1 MNTTIIF
8 VCVVFVFVFLFCLY
22 MAKSNYYYKYRNISA
37 PWTLAYVINLKNTE
51 EGKRRWSVFK
61 NIPQFKNKVIRYPA
75 IHGKTY
81 DYKKEIANNI
91 ITPTWNYGRWKYMN
105 KDFHIN
111 MEPGEIG
118 VALSHYN
125 LWKKI
130 SKMDEDSMVLILEDD
145 AIRIDPNLEKNVTYY
160 LSKLPSDW
168 DIFLL
173 GFWLHK
179 GDDGEQINKDVS
191 KVNSFVLMN
200 SYMIRPTG
208 AKKLLEKLP
217 INAPVDTW
225 VALQSEY
232 VNIYRHHMTYR
243 NMFLKEKKNPRSIL
257 IRTRSHK
264 SEIKHTNNW

>member
-1 MNTTIIF
+1 MVRTVIF
-8 VCVVFVFVFLFCLY
+8 VLLAIIVIFCLY
-22 MAKSNYYYKYRNISA
+22 LVNSNYYYKYQNTTS

-61 NIPQFKNKVIRYPA
+61 DIPHFKNKVIRYPA

-81 DYKKEIANNI
+81 DYNNEIKNNI
-91 ITPTWNYGRWKYMN
+91 ITQKWNYGKWKYRN
-105 KDFHIN
+105 KDFYIN

-125 LWKKI
+125 IWKKI
-130 SKMDEDSMVLILEDD
+130 SKMEPESRILILEDD
-145 AIRIDPNLEKNVTYY
+145 AIRIDPNLEKNVNYY
-160 LSKLPSDW
+160 LSKIPSDW

-179 GDDGEQINKDVS
+179 GDDGEQINKDIS

-200 SYMIRPTG
+200 SYMITPKG
-208 AKKLLEKLP
+208 AQKLLEKLP

-225 VALQSEY
+225 VSLQSQY

-243 NMFLKEKKNPRSIL
+243 NMFLQEKKNPRSIL
-257 IRTRSHK
+257 IRTRSQK